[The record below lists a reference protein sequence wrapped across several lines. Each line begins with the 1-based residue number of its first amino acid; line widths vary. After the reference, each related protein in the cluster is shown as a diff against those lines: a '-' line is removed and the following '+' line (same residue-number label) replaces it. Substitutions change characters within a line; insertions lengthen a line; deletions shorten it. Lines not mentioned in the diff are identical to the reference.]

1 MKKLKIT
8 VNGKEYEVDVEI
20 LEDTDHGTMPMQA
33 QPFPYQGYQPAVAPP
48 IAPSTLSAPP
58 PKPKP
63 AVASS
68 GNANELTSP
77 MNGVVLEIPVQSG
90 QKVKEGDVVVV
101 LEAMK
106 MKTNISSSQDGVI
119 GDIKIKINDS
129 VEAGQVL
136 LTYA

>member
-1 MKKLKIT
+1 MKKLRIT

-20 LEDTDHGTMPMQA
+20 LEDTDHGAMPQM
-33 QPFPYQGYQPAVAPP
+33 PYPAYQPVAP
-48 IAPSTLSAPP
+48 IAPQAPAAFAP

-63 AVASS
+63 AAAASS
-68 GNANELTSP
+68 AGGANELTSP
-77 MNGVVLEIPVQSG
+77 MNGVVLEIPVAAGQS
-90 QKVKEGDVVVV
+90 VKEGQVVVI

-106 MKTNISSSQDGVI
+106 MKTNIAATRDGVVSE
-119 GDIKIKINDS
+119 IKIKVNDS